1 MQITVIYAL
10 LGVLALTAIA
20 LLLMLYRDAR
30 RINAEFDGGFS
41 ADNEI
46 RVTRIMSDHVI
57 TIHGDER

>member
-1 MQITVIYAL
+1 MQITVIYGL
-10 LGVLALTAIA
+10 LVVLALTAFA

-30 RINAEFDGGFS
+30 SIKREFDGGFS
-41 ADNEI
+41 ANNEV